1 MASVVP
7 DSPAALGGIRPGDVI
22 VALDDEDVVDMAD
35 LIVRLRA
42 HSPGDRVEV
51 AVVRD
56 DESRASLL
64 IRLDDAPADI
74 AA

>member
-1 MASVVP
+1 
-7 DSPAALGGIRPGDVI
+7 
-22 VALDDEDVVDMAD
+22 
-35 LIVRLRA
+35 VRLRA

-51 AVVRD
+51 TVVRA
-56 DESRASLL
+56 DESRAALL

>member
-1 MASVVP
+1 VASVVP

-22 VALDDEDVVDMAD
+22 VGLDDEEVADMAD

-51 AVVRD
+51 TVERA